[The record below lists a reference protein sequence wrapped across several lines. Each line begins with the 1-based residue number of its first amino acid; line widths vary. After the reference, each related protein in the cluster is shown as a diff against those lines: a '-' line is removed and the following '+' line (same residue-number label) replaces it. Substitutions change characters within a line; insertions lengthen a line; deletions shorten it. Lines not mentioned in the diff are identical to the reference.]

1 MMDDTTVDT
10 TQQVTSKVPTTIVKN
25 PKRVA
30 AGKAI
35 AEKRRQAQE
44 AQKQK
49 MAEADIII
57 ANERLKKAQEEVKK
71 ADESPPSATPAAT
84 PETDSQTLS
93 TTQWL
98 SVIAIDVSMVGVY
111 YNRQALKNSFYKIKA
126 PVTAKPAPESANA
139 PLPVN
144 KTTKKK
150 RGASKRWLNFLFYL
164 NIFFQ
169 VSYTMISHVVKAAA
183 VAAGIT
189 IAWAYFKSPS
199 PKNQTQICEYCSE
212 NFSYYEGSHRWLI
225 CESIYVCKRC
235 ALIESMSEASAM
247 A

>member
-1 MMDDTTVDT
+1 MADSENVDT

-35 AEKRRQAQE
+35 AEKRRQARE

-57 ANERLKKAQEEVKK
+57 ANERLKKAQEEAKK
-71 ADESPPSATPAAT
+71 VDESPPSATPETT
-84 PETDSQTLS
+84 PPKETVSQTLS

-98 SVIAIDVSMVGVY
+98 SVIAIGVSMVGVY

-126 PVTAKPAPESANA
+126 PATAKPAPASAPASANSQTA
-139 PLPVN
+139 P
-144 KTTKKK
+144 
-150 RGASKRWLNFLFYL
+150 
-164 NIFFQ
+164 
-169 VSYTMISHVVKAAA
+169 
-183 VAAGIT
+183 
-189 IAWAYFKSPS
+189 
-199 PKNQTQICEYCSE
+199 
-212 NFSYYEGSHRWLI
+212 
-225 CESIYVCKRC
+225 
-235 ALIESMSEASAM
+235 ASANVKTPKRVGIQTM